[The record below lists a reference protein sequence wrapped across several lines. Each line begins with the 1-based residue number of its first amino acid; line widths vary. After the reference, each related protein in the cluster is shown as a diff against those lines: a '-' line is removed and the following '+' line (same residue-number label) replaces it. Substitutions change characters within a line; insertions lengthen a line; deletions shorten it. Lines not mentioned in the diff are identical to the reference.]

1 MKLDILA
8 FGAHPDDVEISAG
21 GTLLKYISEGKK
33 VGIVDLTK
41 GELGTRGSAEL
52 RTEEAKKARKE
63 ALARMKRE
71 VLETGGAMKE
81 AHLKREEDIGM
92 ILPALGEYY

>member
-1 MKLDILA
+1 MKN
-8 FGAHPDDVEISAG
+8 DV
-21 GTLLKYISEGKK
+21 Y
-33 VGIVDLTK
+33 
-41 GELGTRGSAEL
+41 TRM
-52 RTEEAKKARKE
+52 EEAKKARKE